1 MEILRSGS
9 RYAGAILALR
19 YLRGWFKTPGATV
32 GQECPT
38 YSGLCRGIPSHR
50 PSGPRMGILA
60 RRHAS
65 VLKELLSFWLALL
78 PLSAGLLIAAEPAGE
93 GLSPQARAQVA
104 APPQGIADLKTLES
118 QVQKVIAKVT
128 PSVVAVAGGSGVVVT
143 NDGYV
148 LTVAHVGEHAGRTVE
163 VVFANGRRAKAVTLG
178 NDRGVDAGM
187 MKLTGDG
194 PWPSAEMGTSAN
206 LQPGQWCLTLGYP
219 MTFDRGKSPAARIGR
234 VLDNRTTEI
243 ITDCT
248 IMGGDSGAPLLNLE
262 GKVIGIGTKCDN
274 SSLVYNIHVPI
285 DRFRQQWPALVQGKD
300 FDSQHPQAAML
311 GILATVGAADARI
324 GDIVPGS
331 GAEKAGLKAGD
342 VILKFGGREVHRY
355 EELPPLVQTRS
366 PGDQVEVEFRRG
378 TETFKLQVTLGKS
391 DSEQDDE

>member
-1 MEILRSGS
+1 V
-9 RYAGAILALR
+9 
-19 YLRGWFKTPGATV
+19 K
-32 GQECPT
+32 Q
-38 YSGLCRGIPSHR
+38 
-50 PSGPRMGILA
+50 
-60 RRHAS
+60 
-65 VLKELLSFWLALL
+65 LLSLWLVLS
-78 PLSAGLLIAAEPAGE
+78 PLAAGWLVAAEPAGE
-93 GLSPQARAQVA
+93 GLPPQARAQVA

-118 QVQKVIAKVT
+118 RAQKVIAKVT

-194 PWPSAEMGTSAN
+194 PWPSAEMGTSAD
-206 LQPGQWCLTLGYP
+206 LQTGQWCLTLGYP
-219 MTFDRGKSPAARIGR
+219 MTFDRGKSPAVRIGR

-285 DRFRQQWPALVQGKD
+285 DRFRQQWPVLVQSKD
-300 FDSQHPQAAML
+300 FDSLHPQAAML
-311 GILATVGAADARI
+311 GIAASVGAADARI
-324 GDIVPGS
+324 GEIVPGS

-342 VILKFGGREVHRY
+342 VILKFGGREVHKY
-355 EELPPLVQTRS
+355 EDIPPLVQAHK
-366 PGDQVEVEFRRG
+366 PGDHLEVEFRRG
-378 TETFKLQVTLGKS
+378 EGTFKLDVTLGES
-391 DSEQDDE
+391 DSQEDEE